1 MPLSE
6 TYGFNWRFS
15 CYNPAKILSRNPD
28 MKKILLF
35 IVLLTLP
42 LCAFA
47 QNGSKPKAKKVKY
60 DAKLAKEVGA
70 DERGM
75 KPFVMVFLKRGPGTF
90 TKEERARL
98 VNLHLENI
106 GKLAESKKLVLA
118 GPFMEDGDLRGIY
131 IFDVRTVEEAKAL
144 TETDPAVK
152 AGVFSMELRPWYAS
166 AALVKLYTI
175 HDKIQQKKPGE

>member
-1 MPLSE
+1 ML
-6 TYGFNWRFS
+6 FVFS
-15 CYNPAKILSRNPD
+15 IS
-28 MKKILLF
+28 
-35 IVLLTLP
+35 
-42 LCAFA
+42 AFS
-47 QNGSKPKAKKVKY
+47 QDTTKPKTKKPKY

-90 TKEERARL
+90 TKEERSRL

-106 GKLAESKKLVLA
+106 GKLAEAKKLVLA

-131 IFDVRTVEEAKAL
+131 IFDVKTVEEAKAL

-152 AGVFSMELRPWYAS
+152 AGVFSMELHPWYAS

-175 HDKIQQKKPGE
+175 HDKIQQKKPGQ